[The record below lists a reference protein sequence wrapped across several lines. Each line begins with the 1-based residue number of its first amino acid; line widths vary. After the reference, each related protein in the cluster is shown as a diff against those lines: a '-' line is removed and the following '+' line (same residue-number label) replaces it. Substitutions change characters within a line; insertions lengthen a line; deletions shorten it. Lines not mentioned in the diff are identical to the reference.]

1 MSKTITISDETYD
14 SIKDQ
19 LGCDEKVDINDLNYL
34 KDLIG
39 KKWFFRTVT
48 YHSVG
53 KVVKI
58 TGNFL
63 QLKNASWVADS
74 GRFMQAIKNGTLN
87 EVEPVGDCFVNIQS
101 IIDFFPWKHSLP
113 KDQK

>member
-19 LGCDEKVDINDLNYL
+19 LGCDEKVDINDL

-87 EVEPVGDCFVNIQS
+87 EVEPVGDCFINIQS
-101 IIDFFPWKHSLP
+101 IVDFFSWKHSLP